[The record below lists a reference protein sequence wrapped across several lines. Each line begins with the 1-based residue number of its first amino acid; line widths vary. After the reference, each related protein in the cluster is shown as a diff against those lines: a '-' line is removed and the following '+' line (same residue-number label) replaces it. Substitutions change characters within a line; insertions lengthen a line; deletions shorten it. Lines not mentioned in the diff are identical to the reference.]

1 MLPKAAIAE
10 ETVMKVSARNKLKGK
25 VSRIKKGAVTAQVTV
40 DIGGG
45 NIVTSTVTLDAI
57 DDLGLKEGMEAW
69 VLIKASEVLLAVD

>member
-1 MLPKAAIAE
+1 M
-10 ETVMKVSARNKLKGK
+10 MKVSARNKFKGK
-25 VSRIKKGAVTAQVTV
+25 VIRVKKGAVTAQVAV